1 MKICRSDGG
10 KAMQEQKII
19 AINGAKVNDE
29 DRLALARLLIKFG
42 YTVRL
47 GKEKKEGAKASTLF
61 VAYSS

>member
-1 MKICRSDGG
+1 ME
-10 KAMQEQKII
+10 EQKII